1 MLQIE
6 PKINVSKQANNDKKK
21 DKIIAV
27 VDKKQAPEVPIKRPK
42 QIQEIKL
49 KKGNINIQRYIK
61 SLKNYIFEK

>member
-1 MLQIE
+1 ME

-61 SLKNYIFEK
+61 KS